1 MAFSCTLGLRDAAD
15 FPNQLDLLSLQTGSS
30 GRLRPMGVDVDSG
43 PNIPT
48 QFQLSQRQLTPMNTY
63 SLDYIDDLY
72 VRYIQDPSSVSEGWR
87 KYFEEFSLSTQSEKY
102 MAEAEVDI
110 SPSVSTSTIPD
121 ALWLARMQERVDQL
135 VREYRVRGHLMA
147 KLDPLGLS
155 RKGPPELDP
164 KSYGLTEEDL
174 RRPFTGPDIQYTTGR
189 TLADI
194 IEKLR
199 NTYCRSIGAQFM
211 HIDNRTIR
219 DWLQRR
225 MESTENRLQLS
236 RDVQVRIY
244 TKLADATILE
254 EFIRKKYTGSKT
266 FSLEGSESLIPLLD
280 RALEKAGQ
288 HGVKSVV
295 MAMAHRGRLNVLANI
310 MGKRAQSIFWSF
322 DDPNPELFRGGG
334 DVKYHMGYSNDW
346 TTSTGQKVHISLC
359 FNPSHLEFVN
369 PVALGR
375 CRSKQDRDGDVH
387 RTENMTILIHGD
399 AAFIGEG
406 VVQETLNLSELPG
419 YRTGGTL
426 HIVLNNQVGFT
437 TEPDQ
442 GRSSTYATD
451 IAKMLEIPIF
461 HVNGEDPEAV
471 AQVVS
476 LAMDFRK
483 EFEKDVVIDLYAYRK
498 LGHNEADEPRYT
510 QPLMYAAIDAKK
522 GVRES
527 YLEHLLSMNGM
538 TRQEADAIA
547 EARHAQLSR
556 EFELAKSEPFVY
568 DLQSMTG
575 YWAGYFGGPEPVGE
589 TVSTAVEPG
598 RAAQLIH
605 RLCDIPSHFNP
616 HKKIARVLEERRE
629 MGTGKNRLDWA
640 TAEAIAFASLLTDG
654 HPIRMTG
661 QDVERGTFSHRHAV
675 LHDVDNNARFMSLS
689 HIAPNQAR
697 VEIVNSPLSEAAVL
711 GFEYGYSLDCPE
723 GLILWEAQFGDFWNV
738 AQCIVDQF
746 ITSAEDKWKRL
757 SRLVM
762 LLPHGFEGQGPEH
775 CSARLER
782 FLLLTAEHNVIVAQP
797 STPSQYFHLLRRQAK
812 SKWSKPLIV
821 LTPKS
826 LLRHPGCTSTLAEL
840 EQGAFR
846 KILPDDR
853 PANTNTARVIMSTG
867 KAYYDL
873 FEERKRLGKDSVALL
888 RIEQFYPMDT
898 SEVMAA
904 LSQYATGTQVV
915 WYQDE
920 PSNMGAWQFV
930 KMRWGDEIAK
940 RFPLSLVSRP
950 ESASPATGSL
960 RSHKLE
966 EREILAQAFANV

>member
-1 MAFSCTLGLRDAAD
+1 
-15 FPNQLDLLSLQTGSS
+15 
-30 GRLRPMGVDVDSG
+30 
-43 PNIPT
+43 
-48 QFQLSQRQLTPMNTY
+48 MNTT

-72 VRYIQDPSSVSEGWR
+72 LRFINDPTSVSETWR
-87 KYFEEFSLSTQSEKY
+87 RYFEDFSLSTQSESLV
-102 MAEAEVDI
+102 AEPV
-110 SPSVSTSTIPD
+110 PSLGYNDATAAPD

-135 VREYRVRGHLMA
+135 VREYRVRGHLAA
-147 KLDPLGLS
+147 KIDPLGFA
-155 RKGPPELDP
+155 RKTLPELDP
-164 KSYGLTEEDL
+164 SAYGLTAEDL
-174 RRPFTGPDIQYTTGR
+174 QRPFAAPDIQYTTGR
-189 TLADI
+189 TLNDI
-194 IEKLR
+194 IDKLR
-199 NTYCRSIGAQFM
+199 KTYCRSIGVQFM

-219 DWLQRR
+219 EWLQRR
-225 MESTENRLQLS
+225 METTENRLQLS
-236 RDVQVRIY
+236 RDVQNRIY
-244 TKLADATILE
+244 TRLTDATLFE
-254 EFIRKKYTGSKT
+254 EFVRKKYTGSKT

-280 RALEKAGQ
+280 LALEKAGE
-288 HGVKSVV
+288 HGVRSVV

-322 DDPNPELFRGGG
+322 DDPNPEMFRGGG
-334 DVKYHMGYSNDW
+334 DVKYHMGYSSDW
-346 TTSTGQKVHISLC
+346 TTRTGQKLHISLC

-387 RTENMTILIHGD
+387 RTDSMTILIHGD

-406 VVQETLNLSELPG
+406 VVQETLNLSELQG

-426 HIVLNNQVGFT
+426 HVVINNQVGFT

-442 GRSSTYATD
+442 GRSCTYATD

-471 AQVVS
+471 AQVVAI
-476 LAMDFRK
+476 AMDFRK
-483 EFEKDVVIDLYAYRK
+483 QFEKDVVIDMYAYRK
-498 LGHNEADEPRYT
+498 LGHNESDEPRFT
-510 QPLMYAAIDAKK
+510 QPLMYSAIDTKK

-527 YLEHLLSMNGM
+527 YLDHLLSMSGM
-538 TRQEADAIA
+538 SRLEADAIS
-547 EARHAQLSR
+547 EDRHQQLTR
-556 EFELAKSEPFVY
+556 EFELAKSQPFVH

-575 YWAGYFGGPEPVGE
+575 IWKDYFGGPEPIE
-589 TVSTAVEPG
+589 LDAKTN
-598 RAAQLIH
+598 
-605 RLCDIPSHFNP
+605 IPPNLATEVLEKISQVPTGFHVN
-616 HKKIARVLEERRE
+616 KKIARVLEDRRE
-629 MGTGKNRLDWA
+629 MAIGKTRLDWA
-640 TAEAIAFASLLTDG
+640 AGEALAFGSLAIEG
-654 HPIRMTG
+654 HPLRLSG

-675 LHDVDNNARFMSLS
+675 LHDIDNNAKYTGLGQLRPS
-689 HIAPNQAR
+689 QAR

-723 GLILWEAQFGDFWNV
+723 GLVMWEAQFGDFWNV

-746 ITSAEDKWKRL
+746 IVSAEDKWNRL

-782 FLLLTAEHNVIVAQP
+782 LLLLTAEHNIIVAQP
-797 STPSQYFHLLRRQAK
+797 STPAQYFHLLRRQVK

-826 LLRHPGCTSTLAEL
+826 LLRHPGCTSVLDEIQTGSF
-840 EQGAFR
+840 Q

-853 PANTNTARVIMSTG
+853 QANPLTRRVLISSG

-873 FEERKRLGKDSVALL
+873 LEERKKLNRSDVALL
-888 RIEQFYPMDT
+888 RIEQFYPM
-898 SEVMAA
+898 EAA
-904 LSQYATGTQVV
+904 QVV
-915 WYQDE
+915 EAISKYPAGTPVFWYQDE
-920 PSNMGAWQFV
+920 PSNMGAWQFI
-930 KMRWGDEIAK
+930 KMRWGDDIMK
-940 RFPLSLVSRP
+940 SNPLSLISRP

-966 EREILAQAFANV
+966 ERDLLTQAFAGL